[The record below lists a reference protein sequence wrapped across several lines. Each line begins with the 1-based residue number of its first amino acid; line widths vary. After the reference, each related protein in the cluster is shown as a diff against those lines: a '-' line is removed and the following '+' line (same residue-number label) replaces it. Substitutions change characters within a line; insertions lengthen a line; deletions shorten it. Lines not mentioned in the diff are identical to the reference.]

1 MVTEKEL
8 LQAIEELED
17 KSSHSYDA
25 CAKLAT
31 FYTILDKVYGDSQHT
46 EPVSAYSAKPRIEV
60 TTEEVVVDV
69 GDSEFLEAVQGMNA
83 QDAWLLMDELMETLK
98 VVNPRLYSG
107 VIRQLG

>member
-1 MVTEKEL
+1 MK
-8 LQAIEELED
+8 A
-17 KSSHSYDA
+17 
-25 CAKLAT
+25 
-31 FYTILDKVYGDSQHT
+31 
-46 EPVSAYSAKPRIEV
+46 
-60 TTEEVVVDV
+60 EEVDCSSLRELIDDKIHDERNRDILKRRLIDGVADV